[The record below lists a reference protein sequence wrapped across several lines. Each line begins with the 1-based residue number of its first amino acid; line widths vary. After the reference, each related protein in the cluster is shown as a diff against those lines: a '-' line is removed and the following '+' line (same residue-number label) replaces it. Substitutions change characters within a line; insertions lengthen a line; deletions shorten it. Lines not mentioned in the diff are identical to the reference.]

1 MSSFNLAPFT
11 NRPGPINYCNSR
23 FAKCN
28 INKKT
33 NFSSGN
39 ITIQGTSNALRFSS
53 IINTYGRGAKP
64 TFVTRQINQYG
75 SVAGGPGGFGSSPS
89 NHF

>member
-11 NRPGPINYCNSR
+11 NRPGPISYCNSR

-39 ITIQGTSNALRFSS
+39 TSVQGTSNALRLSLIVNTFS
-53 IINTYGRGAKP
+53 RGAKA

-75 SVAGGPGGFGSSPS
+75 RVAGGPGGFGSSPT
-89 NHF
+89 NQF